1 MEYSL
6 NYLNNTSKLEDLTL
20 TYFIDKLNI
29 IGFEVDDIFIKK
41 LKSNNYCNTISLL
54 LKIPSNRED
63 LMIQSFLE
71 NELKTIFLF
80 EFYNTWKIIKPDY
93 SFVLKEIYS
102 KYRPLQLS
110 NIIDP
115 FKATVYY
122 KIQIENYKELESPHH
137 AMSC

>member
-1 MEYSL
+1 ML
-6 NYLNNTSKLEDLTL
+6 VLFTL
-20 TYFIDKLNI
+20 F
-29 IGFEVDDIFIKK
+29 
-41 LKSNNYCNTISLL
+41 ISLL

-122 KIQIENYKELESPHH
+122 KIQITFHYFLLHLVQQEITFF
-137 AMSC
+137 